1 MKAALI
7 GKNTSGSLTPKLHE
21 QEGKAQGFAYS
32 YSRIDPSETHPDLQS
47 VSECLE
53 WAEAHGLAGV
63 NVTYPFKN
71 DAVAYVD
78 ELSPIA
84 RKLASVN
91 TVVFRDGR
99 RIGHNTDYGGFSK
112 ALEEVLQNQCKT
124 TCVLFGAGGAASAV
138 GLALLD
144 AGVQNLTVIDP
155 QQNRAK
161 ELSESLSALRPG
173 CTIAHSRLCSYDTLV
188 KANGVVNATPLGM
201 GLDQRKSFDPAKLT
215 LGTWV
220 ADIVYFPLE
229 TPLLQTARTCG
240 LTVMSGRGMAFHQAA
255 EAFQLITGR
264 QANVARMSAHFSALL
279 EEKTPHSETEHV

>member
-7 GKNTSGSLTPKLHE
+7 GEKTSGSLTPKLHE

-32 YSRIDPSETHPDLQS
+32 YSRIDPPETHPDLQS

-53 WAEAHGLAGV
+53 WVEAHGLAGV

-155 QQNRAK
+155 QQDRAQ

-173 CTIAHSRLCSYDTLV
+173 CTIAQSRLCSYDTLV
-188 KANGVVNATPLGM
+188 KANGVVNTTPLGM

-240 LTVMSGRGMAFHQAA
+240 LTVMSGRGMALHQAA
-255 EAFQLITGR
+255 EDFQLITGR

-279 EEKTPHSETEHV
+279 EEKTPHSETEHA

>member
-7 GKNTSGSLTPKLHE
+7 GEKTSGSLTPKLHE
-21 QEGKAQGFAYS
+21 QEAKAQGFAYS
-32 YSRIDPSETHPDLQS
+32 YDRIDPSKTHPELHS
-47 VSECLE
+47 VSDCLE
-53 WAEAHGLAGV
+53 WAEANGFAGV

-84 RKLASVN
+84 EKLASVN
-91 TVVFRDGR
+91 TVVLRDGR

-112 ALEEVLQNQCKT
+112 ALDEALQNQRKT

-138 GLALLD
+138 GLAALD
-144 AGVQNLTVIDP
+144 AGVQKLTVIDP
-155 QQNRAK
+155 QQDRAQK
-161 ELSESLSALRPG
+161 LSDRLSALRPG
-173 CTIAHSRLCSYDTLV
+173 CTIAPSRLYSDDILV

-201 GLDQRKSFDPAKLT
+201 GSDQRKAFDPAKLT

-229 TPLLQTARTCG
+229 TPLLQAAKSCG
-240 LTVMSGRGMAFHQAA
+240 LPVMSGRGMALHQAA

-264 QANVARMSAHFSALL
+264 QANVARMSAHLSVLL

>member
-7 GKNTSGSLTPKLHE
+7 GEKTSGSLTPKLHE
-21 QEGKAQGFAYS
+21 REAKAQGFAYS
-32 YSRIDPSETHPDLQS
+32 YSRIDPCETHPDLQS
-47 VSECLE
+47 VSDCLE
-53 WAEAHGLAGV
+53 WAEAHGLTGV
-63 NVTYPFKN
+63 NITYPFKN

-84 RKLASVN
+84 EKLASVN
-91 TVVFRDGR
+91 TVVLRDGR

-112 ALEEVLQNQCKT
+112 ALGEALQNQRKT

-138 GLALLD
+138 GLAALD
-144 AGVQNLTVIDP
+144 AGVQKLTVIDP
-155 QQNRAK
+155 QQDRAQK
-161 ELSESLSALRPG
+161 LSDRLSALRPG
-173 CTIAHSRLCSYDTLV
+173 CTIAPSRLYSDDILV

-201 GLDQRKSFDPAKLT
+201 GSDQRKAFDPAKLT

-229 TPLLQTARTCG
+229 TPLLQAAKSCG
-240 LTVMSGRGMAFHQAA
+240 LPVMSGRGMALHQAA

-264 QANVARMSAHFSALL
+264 QANVARMSAHLSVLL

>member
-7 GKNTSGSLTPKLHE
+7 GEKTSGSLTPKLHE
-21 QEGKAQGFAYS
+21 QEAKAQGFAYS
-32 YSRIDPSETHPDLQS
+32 YSRIDPSETHPELQS
-47 VSECLE
+47 ISDCLE
-53 WAEAHGLAGV
+53 WAETNGFAGV

-78 ELSPIA
+78 ELSPTA
-84 RKLASVN
+84 KKLASVN

-99 RIGHNTDYGGFSK
+99 RIGHNTDHGGFSK
-112 ALEEVLQNQCKT
+112 ALDEALQNQRKT

-144 AGVQNLTVIDP
+144 AGVQNLAVIDP
-155 QQNRAK
+155 QQDRAQ
-161 ELSESLSALRPG
+161 ELSDRLSALRPG
-173 CTIAHSRLCSYDTLV
+173 CTIAPSRLCSDDILV

-201 GLDQRKSFDPAKLT
+201 GLDQRKALDPAQLT

-229 TPLLQTARTCG
+229 TPLLQAAKACG
-240 LTVMSGRGMAFHQAA
+240 LPVMSGRGMALHQAA
-255 EAFQLITGR
+255 EAFQLITGH
-264 QANVARMSAHFSALL
+264 QADLARMSAHLSALL